1 MTLNYL
7 DGLSLPSSSPP
18 LSLYSQGKLAEP
30 ETQTR
35 IVVVNVIQAKGLLAA
50 DSNGFSDPYVVL
62 QLEGAIVAKPLKT
75 KVQKSTLDPVW
86 DEEVRIPVR
95 GRVGQL
101 KLKVLDYDLLSGHD
115 FLGFSKIRSAAM
127 VSSLLPTAA
136 WMVYM
141 HGSCFLR
148 SRRPFFADLE

>member
-1 MTLNYL
+1 
-7 DGLSLPSSSPP
+7 
-18 LSLYSQGKLAEP
+18 
-30 ETQTR
+30 
-35 IVVVNVIQAKGLLAA
+35 VVNVIQAKGLLAA

-62 QLEGAIVAKPLKT
+62 QLEGATVAKPLKT

-115 FLGFSKIRSAAM
+115 FLGFSKIRSAAHLCLT

-141 HGSCFLR
+141 HGSCFPR
-148 SRRPFFADLE
+148 SIRLFFAELE

>member
-1 MTLNYL
+1 
-7 DGLSLPSSSPP
+7 
-18 LSLYSQGKLAEP
+18 
-30 ETQTR
+30 
-35 IVVVNVIQAKGLLAA
+35 
-50 DSNGFSDPYVVL
+50 
-62 QLEGAIVAKPLKT
+62 
-75 KVQKSTLDPVW
+75 VW

-115 FLGFSKIRSAAM
+115 FLGFSKIRSAAHLCLT

-141 HGSCFLR
+141 HGSCFPR
-148 SRRPFFADLE
+148 SIRLFFADLE